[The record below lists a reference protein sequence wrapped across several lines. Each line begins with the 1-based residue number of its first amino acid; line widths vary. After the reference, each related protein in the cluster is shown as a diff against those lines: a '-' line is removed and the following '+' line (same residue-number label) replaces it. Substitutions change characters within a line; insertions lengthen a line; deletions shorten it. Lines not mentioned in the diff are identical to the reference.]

1 MKLLENNLQAIQS
14 KEVDDHAVEEERRIE
29 NEILEILRRRE
40 SIWKQRS
47 RELWLA
53 KGDRNTSFFHAAT
66 VVRKRRNQILVLMD
80 DNGRPQEN
88 EAAKRDILNGF
99 FKKLYT
105 AGGVNVPCD
114 LEGLITP
121 SISVQE
127 NEMLLEIPS
136 EEEIKLQVFQMHP
149 LKAPGPDGFSG
160 CFFRRCWEIVKSDV
174 ITFVQEFF
182 RTGELSGNVNH
193 TFLCLIPKG
202 ENPKTVDRFRPI
214 ALCNFVY
221 KIISRIIS
229 QRLKMEIVH
238 TIKKKKGRGGLMAI
252 KIDMHKAYDRIEW
265 PFLQRVLENHGF
277 NDVVVKLIMKC
288 VSSVSY
294 SVLLNGKPQK
304 KIHPGRGLRQ
314 GDPISPYL
322 FVLCNDVLS
331 RMLDRSQ
338 DKGDIHGIKISREA
352 PAVTHLMFA
361 DDTLLFSRANTME
374 ASIIGD
380 CIKKFE
386 GWSGQV
392 CSKQKSG
399 ILFSSNCVK
408 SMKENI
414 EAQLGI
420 STINDEEKYLGN
432 PFVFSRRRKK
442 DFDFIRSKLKQR
454 LEGWKMRTLSYAGR
468 MVAVSSIASAIPSYS
483 MSTFQLPLSS
493 CRELDALIR
502 KFWWNGSL
510 EKQRFLATI
519 SWDSLC
525 RPKWSGGLGF
535 RRMEDVNNA
544 LLSKLAWLLASGDKR
559 PWAVA
564 LQARYFPRESFWSVQ
579 KKSGD
584 SFIWRGILDARQVIL
599 QGSCMVIATGE
610 SINLWCQP
618 WIPWLSYEDFRE
630 LMESIRC
637 KAPSLLSVADLMYR
651 REKKWNSNYL
661 CFLFGEDLGMRISQI
676 QIAQELGN
684 DLLIWKEA
692 NRGVFSVKEAYLM
705 GQKSRFGSIEPLWK
719 WIWKENLHPRM
730 RMILWRAIA
739 GALPTGDKFGA
750 MQLCCFCSKEM
761 ESPLHIFVQ
770 CPSAVAIWFGSPV
783 PIRSSMV
790 STDSL
795 KSFVIELCSGLE
807 PEPRYRFLL
816 CLAVIIDTLWFFRNE
831 CRHGKDPNPNI
842 HDLLRI
848 VWKKYGEFSQYED
861 NGEVVLQKERIC
873 SEVDYIGSQKRK
885 LIMVDGSFSKGK
897 IGAGFLAWNRDTND
911 WFYEAKSAVGE
922 NAVVAEVF
930 AWFIA
935 LQWATNNNWDDLVI
949 IPDSSVVVD
958 AFMKEKHPNWHC
970 ISWFSSALKMKR
982 SLSDVTMQHTNRTY
996 LAFVDNLAKSARLS
1010 ESDFPCCKGEGF
1022 PPVDPVFSVFNEV

>member
-1 MKLLENNLQAIQS
+1 MLNCIKVRIWRPYTDKLKEFIKELLVNIPIAQRAPSPQVPPTPQAIQS

-66 VVRKRRNQILVLMD
+66 VVRKRRNQILVLLD
-80 DNGRPQEN
+80 DNGSSKEN
-88 EAAKRDILNGF
+88 EATK
-99 FKKLYT
+99 
-105 AGGVNVPCD
+105 
-114 LEGLITP
+114 E
-121 SISVQE
+121 ISEWV
-127 NEMLLEIPS
+127 
-136 EEEIKLQVFQMHP
+136 
-149 LKAPGPDGFSG
+149 LKAL
-160 CFFRRCWEIVKSDV
+160 SD
-174 ITFVQEFF
+174 I
-182 RTGELSGNVNH
+182 
-193 TFLCLIPKG
+193 
-202 ENPKTVDRFRPI
+202 
-214 ALCNFVY
+214 
-221 KIISRIIS
+221 
-229 QRLKMEIVH
+229 
-238 TIKKKKGRGGLMAI
+238 
-252 KIDMHKAYDRIEW
+252 
-265 PFLQRVLENHGF
+265 
-277 NDVVVKLIMKC
+277 
-288 VSSVSY
+288 
-294 SVLLNGKPQK
+294 LLNGKPQK
-304 KIHPGRGLRQ
+304 KTYPGRGLRQ

-338 DKGDIHGIKISREA
+338 DRGDIHGIKISREA

-386 GWSGQV
+386 GWSGQM

-544 LLSKLAWLLASGDKR
+544 LLSKLAWLLASGDR
-559 PWAVA
+559 RAVNVA

-579 KKSGD
+579 KKNGD
-584 SFIWRGILDARQVIL
+584 SFIWRGILDSRQVIL
-599 QGSCMVIATGE
+599 QGSCMVIYRE
-610 SINLWCQP
+610 SINLWYQQ

-637 KAPSLLSVADLMYR
+637 KAPSLLWFLDLMYR
-651 REKKWNSNYL
+651 REKKWNTNYL
-661 CFLFGEDLGMRISQI
+661 CFLFGEDLGKRISHI

-692 NRGVFSVKEAYLM
+692 NRGVFTVKEAYLM

-730 RMILWRAIA
+730 RMIL
-739 GALPTGDKFGA
+739 
-750 MQLCCFCSKEM
+750 
-761 ESPLHIFVQ
+761 
-770 CPSAVAIWFGSPV
+770 
-783 PIRSSMV
+783 
-790 STDSL
+790 
-795 KSFVIELCSGLE
+795 
-807 PEPRYRFLL
+807 
-816 CLAVIIDTLWFFRNE
+816 
-831 CRHGKDPNPNI
+831 
-842 HDLLRI
+842 
-848 VWKKYGEFSQYED
+848 
-861 NGEVVLQKERIC
+861 
-873 SEVDYIGSQKRK
+873 
-885 LIMVDGSFSKGK
+885 
-897 IGAGFLAWNRDTND
+897 
-911 WFYEAKSAVGE
+911 
-922 NAVVAEVF
+922 
-930 AWFIA
+930 
-935 LQWATNNNWDDLVI
+935 
-949 IPDSSVVVD
+949 
-958 AFMKEKHPNWHC
+958 
-970 ISWFSSALKMKR
+970 
-982 SLSDVTMQHTNRTY
+982 
-996 LAFVDNLAKSARLS
+996 
-1010 ESDFPCCKGEGF
+1010 
-1022 PPVDPVFSVFNEV
+1022 